1 MTLQLSNFPHDYVWP
16 DDDLSV
22 IPDWVYTDQAIYER
36 EVERIFHGPTWNYV
50 ALEAEPSYSRGIL
63 RWDGGGSYAVLS
75 ADGDMQDGIRPSLL
89 LRDEVHRWKTQRA
102 ETLYDVVTK
111 GQISRSDNRWRLEM
125 R

>member
-50 ALEAEPSYSRGIL
+50 ALEAEIPERRRFHPLQCRADPDRGRPRRGRLDPCVRKPLRAPRLGIL
-63 RWDGGGSYAVLS
+63 
-75 ADGDMQDGIRPSLL
+75 P
-89 LRDEVHRWKTQRA
+89 RA
-102 ETLYDVVTK
+102 
-111 GQISRSDNRWRLEM
+111 
-125 R
+125 